1 MKKIILVFVILLNIL
16 INGQIKHIYTGKVD
30 SVVVR
35 NYSYYDKETS
45 TVNDTNE
52 SNSIQ
57 LLNSKKLTGKQIVL
71 INGLLKSK
79 KSYLPERAL
88 LSHFNK
94 KIEYFLN
101 GVKIQDITIS
111 TMTKNIT
118 IYNREKLI
126 YKAKMSNSLE
136 KRILNIEK

>member
-1 MKKIILVFVILLNIL
+1 MKKIILVFAILLNIL

-30 SVVVR
+30 SIVIR

-71 INGLLKSK
+71 LNTLLKSK

-101 GVKIQDITIS
+101 GAKIQDITIS

-126 YKAKMSNSLE
+126 YKAKMSTSLE
-136 KRILNIEK
+136 KGILNIEK

>member
-1 MKKIILVFVILLNIL
+1 MKKLLLFFVILLNGL
-16 INGQIKHIYTGKVD
+16 ISAQIKNIYTGKVD
-30 SVVVR
+30 SIVIR

-57 LLNSKKLTGKQIVL
+57 LLNSKKLVGKQIVL
-71 INGLLKSK
+71 LNALLKSK

-126 YKAKMSNSLE
+126 YKAKMSSFLE
-136 KRILNIEK
+136 KGILNIEK

>member
-1 MKKIILVFVILLNIL
+1 MKKIILFFVILLNIL

-30 SVVVR
+30 SIVIK
-35 NYSYYDKETS
+35 NFSYYDKETS

-57 LLNSKKLTGKQIVL
+57 LLNSKKLKGKQIAL
-71 INGLLKSK
+71 LNRLLKAK

-94 KIEYFLN
+94 KIEFFLN
-101 GVKIQDITIS
+101 GDKIQDITIS
-111 TMTKNIT
+111 TLTKNIT
-118 IYNREKLI
+118 IYNREKLV
-126 YKAKMSNSLE
+126 YKAKMSSYLE
-136 KRILNIEK
+136 KGILNIEK